1 MCLIFYPDQLIGKL
15 DAKLKICN
23 TLGLSSLRTDL
34 ENDLVEDIKEKH
46 RSKLNI
52 EKTVSDLSIAYDYK
66 LNNYLST
73 FMARAFHFISLR
85 RPNGKCHGAEF
96 TIDKNDMDVFL
107 NSSTLPKEIAYE
119 LVKNSIKILFHDIN
133 DRDLIILNIY
143 NKGYGE
149 MLSIL
154 NFFDHIFY
162 DDNVIDILPK
172 NKRGEIFQKA
182 PFQFK
187 TRCVIGRITC
197 GEDFVDR
204 ATLIVENKRIH
215 VKSFILTDNSP
226 VFKTMLQS
234 TSFKEGQTKT
244 IELPGKSLDEVVYF
258 LEFLRYPKQI
268 DGKFNYGI
276 FFFTYFYP
284 GSLQI

>member
-73 FMARAFHFISLR
+73 FMARTFHFISLR

-119 LVKNSIKILFHDIN
+119 LVKNSIKVLFHDIKDHN
-133 DRDLIILNIY
+133 LNILNTY

-172 NKRGEIFQKA
+172 NKRGQIFQKE

-204 ATLIVENKRIH
+204 ATLIIEDKRIH

-258 LEFLRYPKQI
+258 LEFLHYPKQI

>member
-1 MCLIFYPDQLIGKL
+1 
-15 DAKLKICN
+15 
-23 TLGLSSLRTDL
+23 
-34 ENDLVEDIKEKH
+34 
-46 RSKLNI
+46 
-52 EKTVSDLSIAYDYK
+52 
-66 LNNYLST
+66 
-73 FMARAFHFISLR
+73 MARTFHFISLR
-85 RPNGKCHGAEF
+85 RLNIHVAEF

-119 LVKNSIKILFHDIN
+119 LVKNSIKILFHDIDDGRGYN
-133 DRDLIILNIY
+133 DFKILDTH

-172 NKRGEIFQKA
+172 NKRGPIFQKA

-204 ATLIVENKRIH
+204 TTLIVENERIH

-244 IELPGKSLDEVVYF
+244 IELPGKSLDEIIYF
-258 LEFLRYPKQI
+258 LEFLHYPKQI

-276 FFFTYFYP
+276 F
-284 GSLQI
+284 LL